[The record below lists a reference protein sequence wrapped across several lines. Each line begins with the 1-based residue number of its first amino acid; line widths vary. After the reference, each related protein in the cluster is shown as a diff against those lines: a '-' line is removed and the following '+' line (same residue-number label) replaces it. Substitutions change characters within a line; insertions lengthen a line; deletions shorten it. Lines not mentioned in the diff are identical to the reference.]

1 MRIGILIAALILPS
15 SICGAG
21 REDADTC
28 ARALPPN
35 SRAVYGATVDEM
47 RPGANNR
54 QIVMETTDK
63 LVGQGR
69 IAKNE
74 ARPAAEAAGKCL
86 MLLAK

>member
-1 MRIGILIAALILPS
+1 MRNWLFVAVLILPAS
-15 SICGAG
+15 TCEAG

-28 ARALPPN
+28 ARGLPPN

-63 LVGQGR
+63 LVTQGK
-69 IAKNE
+69 ITKNE

-86 MLLAK
+86 MLLSK

>member
-1 MRIGILIAALILPS
+1 MRIWLLVAVLILPS
-15 SICGAG
+15 SICQAG
-21 REDADTC
+21 REEADTC
-28 ARALPPN
+28 AHGLPPN
-35 SRAVYGATVDEM
+35 SRAVYGASVDEM

-63 LVGQGR
+63 LLLQGK